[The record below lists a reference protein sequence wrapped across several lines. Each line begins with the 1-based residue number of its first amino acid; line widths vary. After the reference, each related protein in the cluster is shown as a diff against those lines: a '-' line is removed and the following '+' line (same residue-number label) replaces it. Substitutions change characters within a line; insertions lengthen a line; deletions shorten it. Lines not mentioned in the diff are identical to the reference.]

1 MQNAC
6 DNFGAAR
13 WLICKS
19 GGNDVIIYFSQKKF
33 IYTCCSHSNPGKPNL
48 FAIVSRLFQVM
59 SNNKF
64 ITYPV
69 KRDLNVEWEK
79 FSNMITHKGENS
91 RLDSR
96 ESKNFRREF
105 IGPLKR
111 GRELSCIYLS
121 MEMNESADELLCVE
135 RHGKISMKAFN
146 PRQSKVDLFVTTGTT
161 FLKTWSLSESADEW
175 KNGYIESPEEKECI
189 QFIKKHPNEAAAL
202 ILSKNDNSFKI
213 VWS

>member
-1 MQNAC
+1 
-6 DNFGAAR
+6 
-13 WLICKS
+13 
-19 GGNDVIIYFSQKKF
+19 
-33 IYTCCSHSNPGKPNL
+33 
-48 FAIVSRLFQVM
+48 M

-79 FSNMITHKGENS
+79 FSNMITHKGEVFRNDFSIDINKRDEQIKNWQLRYKQYDLSDKLNDWKKS

-111 GRELSCIYLS
+111 GRELSCIYLT
-121 MEMNESADELLCVE
+121 
-135 RHGKISMKAFN
+135 FN

-189 QFIKKHPNEAAAL
+189 QFIKTHPNEAAAL

>member
-1 MQNAC
+1 
-6 DNFGAAR
+6 
-13 WLICKS
+13 
-19 GGNDVIIYFSQKKF
+19 
-33 IYTCCSHSNPGKPNL
+33 
-48 FAIVSRLFQVM
+48 M

-79 FSNMITHKGENS
+79 FSNMITHKGEVFRNDFSIDIYKRDEQIKNWQLRYKQYDLSDKLNDWKNS

>member
-19 GGNDVIIYFSQKKF
+19 GGNDVIIFHKKSLF
-33 IYTCCSHSNPGKPNL
+33 ILAVHTQ
-48 FAIVSRLFQVM
+48 IQ
-59 SNNKF
+59 
-64 ITYPV
+64 
-69 KRDLNVEWEK
+69 RDEQIKNWQLRYKQYDLSDKLNDWK
-79 FSNMITHKGENS
+79 NS

-189 QFIKKHPNEAAAL
+189 QFIKTHPNEAAAL